1 MDVRGILEKLGY
13 KDLVPADWY
22 TRITEW
28 RDWYKG
34 ETDWH
39 KYFVYN
45 GTKHSEHKRRSLG
58 MAKKVCEDKADLL
71 LNERVQ
77 IVVTPKAEAE
87 INRAQEILDSVLE
100 DNNFWVQGNQLM
112 ETANSLGTGAFVEF
126 QNEISPGVKRVVI
139 DYIPA
144 EYIFPLSWSNG
155 KITECAFAS
164 AYTGGKDGVNTYI
177 NLHVLD
183 KGKYVIY
190 NNVYDK
196 EGKAIELPSGML
208 PEVKT
213 GSAVPLFQIIKPNIV
228 NNLCDDIPMGL
239 SIFANAI
246 DVLKGIDLVY
256 DSYQNEFVLGKKRIF
271 VDGSLC
277 KQTANID
284 SDGNSRP
291 IFDPKDTVFYSYP
304 GEDAPEK
311 RIVESNMDLR
321 VTDHRMALQDSLDIL
336 SEKCG
341 FGRGYY
347 KFDADNVRTATE
359 VISQNSQLYRKI
371 RKDEILLESALVGLA
386 KAVLH
391 LSGYSGEVEVSVS
404 FDDSIIED
412 TNAKAQRAMLEF
424 QQGLIDEIE
433 YHMQVHGMDEEA
445 ATKYVDKIRKRSPAP
460 TDPFGFAPASSA
472 SSASAMPGA
481 GNAEID
487 TAEVKNAAEDISGKR
502 LNGAQVKSLME
513 VIAQYSASALSESAA
528 INIIVSA
535 FGMTEEEARKL
546 LGLGDA

>member
-13 KDLVPADWY
+13 KNLVSADWY
-22 TRITEW
+22 TRISEW
-28 RDWYKG
+28 REWYKG

-39 KYFVYN
+39 KYHIYN
-45 GTKHSEHKRRSLG
+45 GIKRSEHTRRSLG

-77 IVVTPKAEAE
+77 IVVTPKASAE
-87 INRAQEILDSVLE
+87 VNRAQEILDSVLE

-126 QNEISPGVKRVVI
+126 LSEVSPGIKRVVV

-144 EYIFPLSWSNG
+144 DYIFPLSWSNG

-164 AYTGGKDGVNTYI
+164 TYTGGKDGVNTYI

-196 EGKAIELPSGML
+196 DGKAIELPPGML

-228 NNLCDDIPMGL
+228 NNLCDDNPMGL

-271 VDGSLC
+271 VDASLC
-277 KQTANID
+277 KQTSNLDA
-284 SDGNSRP
+284 DGNSRP
-291 IFDPKDTVFYSYP
+291 IFDPKDTVFYNYP
-304 GEDAPEK
+304 GEDKPEK
-311 RIVESNMDLR
+311 QITESNMTLR
-321 VTDHRMALQDSLDIL
+321 VADHRMALQDSLDIL

-359 VISQNSQLYRKI
+359 IISQNSQLYRKI

-386 KAVLH
+386 KAILH
-391 LSGYSGEVEVSVS
+391 LSSYAGEVEVSVN

-412 TNAKAQRAMLEF
+412 TNAKAQRAMLEY

-445 ATKYVDKIRKRSPAP
+445 AAEFVSKMRKRSPP
-460 TDPFGFAPASSA
+460 PVNTDPFNL
-472 SSASAMPGA
+472 PG
-481 GNAEID
+481 
-487 TAEVKNAAEDISGKR
+487 
-502 LNGAQVKSLME
+502 
-513 VIAQYSASALSESAA
+513 
-528 INIIVSA
+528 
-535 FGMTEEEARKL
+535 
-546 LGLGDA
+546 GDA